1 VKLIREREV
10 NHKQFS
16 QIQALSEGVRSMFE
30 NEELRPIARLLLDPT
45 ELATGLMGFDE
56 KRVVSAHGPFLFLFF
71 LFFISL
77 FIYFLIFAA
86 RPDGAG
92 DGLIGFDEK
101 RVVSA
106 PGTFVK
112 IVFVF

>member
-1 VKLIREREV
+1 MLFFSAEACKLLSTVAVSLPDFQCEPDYKLVKLIREQEV

-56 KRVVSAHGPFLFLFF
+56 KRVVSVH
-71 LFFISL
+71 
-77 FIYFLIFAA
+77 
-86 RPDGAG
+86 
-92 DGLIGFDEK
+92 
-101 RVVSA
+101 
-106 PGTFVK
+106 GTFVK
-112 IVFVF
+112 FVFVFPVLRVLGY